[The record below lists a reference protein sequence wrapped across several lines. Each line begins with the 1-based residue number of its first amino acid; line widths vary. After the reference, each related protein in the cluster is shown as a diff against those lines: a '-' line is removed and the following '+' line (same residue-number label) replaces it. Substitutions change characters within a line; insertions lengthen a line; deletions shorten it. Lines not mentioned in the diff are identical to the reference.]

1 MDGKHREASRTDAPA
16 PGPRDRSAIHEWSA
30 GVVDWCADPQ
40 IDEHGQSSCDWV
52 PRPTGQPA
60 WRPINRETISWNAAA
75 AWWAYAYT
83 QLATL
88 PGAVAVG
95 QDQLVAGP
103 YPDNVPFVACLSWE
117 PDGTRNAKY
126 WVIHM
131 LAHTLG
137 SDERTIQ
144 RVTNAQSD
152 DVFVGAYT
160 RKSTNQRVLVLV
172 VKKKLTVTVALAG
185 AGARAGL
192 QATVIGAD
200 LGGFATP
207 AKRALVGETASLVL
221 GPFSVAIVVL

>member
-1 MDGKHREASRTDAPA
+1 
-16 PGPRDRSAIHEWSA
+16 
-30 GVVDWCADPQ
+30 
-40 IDEHGQSSCDWV
+40 
-52 PRPTGQPA
+52 
-60 WRPINRETISWNAAA
+60 
-75 AWWAYAYT
+75 
-83 QLATL
+83 
-88 PGAVAVG
+88 
-95 QDQLVAGP
+95 
-103 YPDNVPFVACLSWE
+103 
-117 PDGTRNAKY
+117 
-126 WVIHM
+126 M

-207 AKRALVGETASLVL
+207 AKRALVGDTASLVL